1 MKLNY
6 ALEREDFL
14 ALQLYFASQSSQV
27 KKMRRITWLCIPI
40 LYYLIALF
48 FWRDLAFCITF
59 VVLGTL
65 WLIIYPFFQRKRYI
79 KVYGRNLDEIYKNR
93 FGKPIELTFGKDNI
107 SSKDYSGEGK
117 IKLNEIEKINEV
129 QNYFYIK
136 FTTGVSHIIPKQKIE
151 KSNEVKKFLKDL
163 AKKHNIPYQTEL
175 EWQWK

>member
-6 ALEREDFL
+6 ALDREDFL
-14 ALQLYFASQSSQV
+14 TLQLYVASHSPQV
-27 KKMRRITWLCIPI
+27 KKMRRMSWLIIPI
-40 LYYLIALF
+40 IYGLIALI
-48 FWRDLAFCITF
+48 FWKDLAFSITF
-59 VVLGTL
+59 FVLGIL

-79 KVYGRNLDEIYKNR
+79 KIYGRHLDEIYKNR
-93 FGKPIELTFGKDNI
+93 FEKPIELTFGKDNI

-117 IKLNEIEKINEV
+117 MKLSEIEKINEIR
-129 QNYFYIK
+129 NYFYIK